1 MARELDVKR
10 RKLVKTNPKILL
22 VSGASL
28 SVYGGRERWIMEV
41 AKLARNFSLTTIC
54 TLTDYG
60 EVKSHRLKLI
70 REEMM
75 KLGVAYHEIKT
86 AKVGFGVVKRIP
98 ISIHKLAKL
107 LMHHQKVYVAGD
119 LFFGIL
125 FSLLALLIG
134 RRGLIIGLHVSP
146 SMKKLRYALPL
157 LRVLGKLHAVETIH
171 VVNIVDFIQLKR
183 SIKVKVVYIPNF
195 VDCTKFRPLSA
206 KRSDVFQALFVGALE
221 FKKGIDV
228 FLKAAEQFKRSVS
241 NVRFIIASYGG
252 SWEKDVLRYA
262 KSGLVEYKGFVTD
275 EELIKLYGES
285 HVLIMPSREEPFGLV
300 ALEAQACGTPV
311 ISANLPPFRLT
322 VKEGVTGFRVK
333 SYEVDEW
340 IEALRKM
347 YMFWKFD
354 REAYTS
360 MCKEAREHVR
370 KNFYLNIVKSLIKL
384 LLGSEEL
391 H

>member
-1 MARELDVKR
+1 M
-10 RKLVKTNPKILL
+10 LL
-22 VSGASL
+22 VSGTDLTA
-28 SVYGGRERWIMEV
+28 YGGRERWIMEV
-41 AKLARNFSLTTIC
+41 ARLVRIFSPATIVV
-54 TLTDYG
+54 LSG
-60 EVKSHRLKLI
+60 REEIRPGRLKLI
-70 REEMM
+70 QNELV
-75 KLGVAYHEIKT
+75 KIGVEYHTIRTIKT
-86 AKVGFGVVKRIP
+86 NFKVFRRIP
-98 ISIHKLAKL
+98 LSLLKLFKL
-107 LMHHQKVYVAGD
+107 VRGHQRIYIAGD
-119 LFFGIL
+119 IFFDIL
-125 FSLLALLIG
+125 FSTLAFIMG
-134 RRGLIIGLHVSP
+134 KRDLIIGLHVSP
-146 SMKKLRYALPL
+146 HGKRLHYAESILRI
-157 LRVLGKLHAVETIH
+157 LGRLHIVKTIH
-171 VVNIVDFIQLKR
+171 VVNPVDLIQLR
-183 SIKVKVVYIPNF
+183 RLTEIKVVYLPNF
-195 VDCTKFRPLSA
+195 VNCEVFRPVVV
-206 KRSDVFQALFVGALE
+206 KRQDSFQVLFVGALE

-228 FLKAAEQFKRSVS
+228 FLKVAEQFKRSVS